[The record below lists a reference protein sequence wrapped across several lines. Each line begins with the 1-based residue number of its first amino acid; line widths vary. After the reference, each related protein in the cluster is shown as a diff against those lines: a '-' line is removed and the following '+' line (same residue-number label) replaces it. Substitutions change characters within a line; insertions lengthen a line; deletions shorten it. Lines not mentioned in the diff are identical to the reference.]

1 MITEGQKQQIKAVLQ
16 SPQWPAVEEL
26 AKEIQEKIRSES
38 PLQRTQWETLKATI
52 FKEGRLMGISEFVQE
67 LYRQAQNEQI
77 RNRPSSHKDY
87 IGR

>member
-26 AKEIQEKIRSES
+26 AKEMQENIRSES
-38 PLQRTQWETLKATI
+38 SLRQTQWETLQTTI
-52 FKEGRLMGISEFVQE
+52 FKEGRLKGISEFLQE
-67 LYRQAQNEQI
+67 LYKQAQNEQI
-77 RNRPSSHKDY
+77 RDFSTSHKNY